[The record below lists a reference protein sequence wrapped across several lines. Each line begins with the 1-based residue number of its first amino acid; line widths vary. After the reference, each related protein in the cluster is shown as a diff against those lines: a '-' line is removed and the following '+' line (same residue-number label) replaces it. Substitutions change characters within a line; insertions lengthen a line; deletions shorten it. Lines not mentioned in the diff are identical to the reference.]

1 MRYRI
6 AVAEPVEHKPTKFDD
21 CVLAATGHPYKS
33 QKGSGRSAVIA
44 LAKDGMTLGELAQE
58 ACKIGFSA
66 DFAVDCA
73 WKQHTTKDG
82 AWKVNPPPGV
92 TMAEVKARKS
102 LRPMTPEQQAA
113 AEARE
118 KEKADKKAARE
129 AAKAEKAA
137 AAEKAKADKKAAD
150 AAAKATAAANANG
163 ATTTEG
169 AAPAKGKGKGK
180 GKAPAETSAAVDA
193 AAGAVSAGASPE
205 AQAEASANV

>member
-6 AVAEPVEHKPTKFDD
+6 AVAEPVEFKPTKFDD
-21 CVLAATGHPYKS
+21 CILAATGHPYKS

-44 LAKDGMTLGELAQE
+44 LAVDGMTLGQLAQE
-58 ACKIGFSA
+58 ACKIGFTA

-82 AWKVNPPPGV
+82 AWKVKPPEGI

-118 KEKADKKAARE
+118 KAKADAKAARE

-137 AAEKAKADKKAAD
+137 AAE
-150 AAAKATAAANANG
+150 AAKAEAKAAREAAKAAATANGNG
-163 ATTTEG
+163 ATTVDG
-169 AAPAKGKGKGK
+169 ADAAVAKGKGKGK
-180 GKAPAETSAAVDA
+180 AKA
-193 AAGAVSAGASPE
+193 AAGPTPE